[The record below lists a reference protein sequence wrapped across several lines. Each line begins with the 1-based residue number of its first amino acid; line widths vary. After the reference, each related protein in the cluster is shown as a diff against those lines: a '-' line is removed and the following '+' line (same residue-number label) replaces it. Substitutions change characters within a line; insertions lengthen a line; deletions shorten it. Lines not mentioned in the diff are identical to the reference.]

1 MSNRAADAADADSPM
16 REAGYAERIE
26 DLEGATLAY
35 VDWGKPNGEELYDA
49 FVELF
54 EDEFGIEEL
63 VWFQKPSPSSPI
75 PGDLHDE
82 ILEIDP
88 DGVILAIADCGS
100 CNTSVVPDAIS
111 FEELNIPTVQVITD
125 EFLDLNTQ
133 VSESQGYA
141 HLPLIALDHPTRYLD
156 DDEVR
161 NIAERIMWT
170 VHTSLTCEECLLLD
184 LEVDAE
190 AA

>member
-1 MSNRAADAADADSPM
+1 MSSDAA
-16 REAGYAERIE
+16 EAGDRVSDLSGTGYAERLD
-26 DLEGATLAY
+26 DLEGATLAF
-35 VDWGKPNGEELYDA
+35 VDWGKPNGDVLYDA
-49 FVELF
+49 FSELF
-54 EDEFGIEEL
+54 ADEFGVEEL
-63 VWFQKPSPSSPI
+63 LWFQKPSPSSPI
-75 PGDLHDE
+75 PSDLHDE
-82 ILEIDP
+82 ILEADP

-111 FEELNIPTVQVITD
+111 FEELGIPTVQIITN

-133 VSESQGYA
+133 VSESKGYE
-141 HLPLIALDHPTRYLD
+141 HLPLIALDHPTRYLE

-184 LEVDAE
+184 LESDD
-190 AA
+190 